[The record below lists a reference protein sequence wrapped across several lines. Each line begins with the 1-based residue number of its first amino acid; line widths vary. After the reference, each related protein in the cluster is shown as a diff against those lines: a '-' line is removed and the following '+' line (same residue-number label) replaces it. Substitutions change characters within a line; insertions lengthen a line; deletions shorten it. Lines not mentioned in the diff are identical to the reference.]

1 MVVKIS
7 NEKELMDAVSLAS
20 ANLQMIQDY
29 LIENPKLIS
38 KSQIR
43 FPRGFIR
50 PATLLRD
57 RLPFIEDTN
66 LKSNLSYNMML
77 TDINHWIIAYTD
89 LSGTALEMVI
99 KWQIAIVT
107 SVCEAIIK
115 DVTKTKIGKSNKFGE
130 RCTKMVK
137 INIITES
144 LKDELLWLW
153 NVRGNIHIGEID
165 GSEYQKYGMKGTVTH
180 FFLRVTRDRRPFLL
194 TEFLKGCAVG
204 AHF

>member
-20 ANLQMIQDY
+20 SNLQMIQDY
-29 LIENPKLIS
+29 LVENPKLIS

-77 TDINHWIIAYTD
+77 TDINHWIITRTD

-99 KWQIAIVT
+99 KWQIAIMT
-107 SVCEAIIK
+107 AISEAIIK
-115 DVTKTKIGKSNKFGE
+115 DVTKEKIGKSNKFYE

-137 INIITES
+137 LNIISES
-144 LKDELLWLW
+144 LKVELQWLW
-153 NVRGNIHIGEID
+153 DIRRNIHIGEID
-165 GSEYQKYGMKGTVTH
+165 GSEYQKYGTKDYMRAKEVVHTLAKE
-180 FFLRVTRDRRPFLL
+180 LRSQKVL
-194 TEFLKGCAVG
+194 
-204 AHF
+204 